1 VKIAATVWASY
12 RLLFANFGAFSSSAL
27 LWVLLAA
34 LPVLFAN
41 LTLPIERPD
50 DDQMALVNMAPGLLT
65 MIVSIAAS
73 ICVAIVWHRFVIL
86 GERAGRLLPASMEV
100 VGPFVVRV
108 LAASVPLGIWVIF
121 VATVLADDET
131 IALTV
136 AIYAGAS
143 ILFALSARFLLILPA
158 SATGDRVTTA
168 RMSWRVTAGQGF
180 ALCVGL
186 LACDL
191 PWIAA
196 GIAIDYV
203 TFDYEINSL
212 ESAGAFAVTQ
222 FLDLARNA
230 IWTTFLSFAYL
241 EFVRPVQAQADHFS

>member
-1 VKIAATVWASY
+1 MKVTATVWASY

-34 LPVLFAN
+34 LPALFAN

-50 DDQMALVNMAPGLLT
+50 EDQMTLVDMAPGLLT

-86 GERAGRLLPASMEV
+86 GEPAGRMLPASMEV
-100 VGPFVVRV
+100 VGPFAVRV
-108 LAASVPLGIWVIF
+108 LAALVPLAIWVIF
-121 VATVLADDET
+121 VATMLADDET
-131 IALTV
+131 IALTA
-136 AIYAGAS
+136 AIYAGTS
-143 ILFALSARFLLILPA
+143 ILFALSAQLLLILPA
-158 SATGDRVTTA
+158 SATGDGATTA
-168 RMSWRVTAGQGF
+168 RVSWRVTAGQGVT
-180 ALCVGL
+180 LCVGL

-196 GIAIDYV
+196 SIAIDYV

-212 ESAGAFAVTQ
+212 EYAGAFAVTQ
-222 FLDLARNA
+222 FIDLPRNA
-230 IWTTFLSFAYL
+230 LWTTFL
-241 EFVRPVQAQADHFS
+241 